1 MKKAEKKVARKPKEI
16 IKLFVKSMKAIAREL
31 DKNPSDITPSQFWSK
46 DEEDIPEW
54 EIRRVGGFTN
64 LKGLYFPKEA
74 EQEAAAIVVKRTGD
88 LLKDRVKKVQDD
100 LGTRKMIAD
109 ELAANL
115 KYIVADM
122 EFKLHKPLVKQK
134 KSAKKAERTIIA
146 HLSDTHYGC
155 NIDKSE
161 MGGLNEYNWQIAAR
175 RTALF
180 FQQIVN
186 YKPQHR
192 DQTEVVLLV
201 NGDIIAG
208 MIHNQEWF
216 VDLLTTQFAGTL
228 NILCQG
234 ISYLAQNFKK
244 VRVVMTPGN
253 HGRSMH
259 KADQG
264 RGTTHK
270 WDSYETQIFIAVRQV
285 MLAKCPNVEVD
296 IPDSPFAI
304 VKAQGHHY
312 FVTHSDTVINVGNP
326 GAALNMKSINNQINK
341 LNASELGG
349 SAKFDAVICGHI
361 HVATMQL
368 MESGCMSIFNGCL
381 SGLDPYALSIGIF
394 DSNPTQQLFEA
405 TEKHAVG
412 DVRFIQVKSADND
425 ASLDKIIETPKR
437 PY

>member
-1 MKKAEKKVARKPKEI
+1 MSKVKAARKPKEI
-16 IKLFVKSMKAIAREL
+16 IKLFIKSMKQIAKEL
-31 DKNPSDITPSQFWSK
+31 DKDPSEVTPSQFWST
-46 DEEDIPEW
+46 DSLDLPEW
-54 EIRRVGGFTN
+54 EIRRVGGFKN
-64 LKGLYFPKEA
+64 LQSLYFPKTE
-74 EQEAAAIVVKRTGD
+74 ENIVVKKTGA
-88 LLKDRVKKVQDD
+88 LLKERVTKVQNE
-100 LGTRKMIAD
+100 LGTRRLIAE
-109 ELAANL
+109 ELTQNL
-115 KYIVADM
+115 KDIVNEID
-122 EFKLHKPLVKQK
+122 FKIHKPLPKSK
-134 KSAKKAERTIIA
+134 KSTKDAERTIVA

-155 NIDKSE
+155 NIDRSE
-161 MGGLNEYNWQIAAR
+161 LGGLNEYNWTIAAR
-175 RTALF
+175 RSALF

-186 YKPQHR
+186 YKPQYR
-192 DQTEVVLLV
+192 DKTEVVLLV

-228 NILCQG
+228 SILTQG
-234 ISYLAQNFKK
+234 ISYLAQNFKQ

-259 KADQG
+259 KADSG

-270 WDSYETQIFIAVRQV
+270 WDSYETQIFIAVREV
-285 MLAKCPNVEVD
+285 LKAKCPNVQVD

-304 VKAQGHHY
+304 FKAQGHTY

-349 SAKFDAVICGHI
+349 DAKFDAVICGHI
-361 HVATMQL
+361 HTPTLQL
-368 MESGCMSIFNGCL
+368 MESGCMLVLNGCL

-405 TEKHAVG
+405 TDKHAVG
-412 DVRFIQVKSADND
+412 DVRFIQVKEADKD
-425 ASLDKIIETPKR
+425 TSLDKVIEAPKR

>member
-1 MKKAEKKVARKPKEI
+1 MNKAKAKKARLPKEI
-16 IKLFVKSMKAIAREL
+16 IGLFKKSMKNIAKEL
-31 DKNPSDITPSQFWSK
+31 EKNPADITPAQFWAN
-46 DEEDIPEW
+46 DEESLPEW
-54 EIRRVGGFTN
+54 EVRRVGGFTN
-64 LKGLYFPKEA
+64 LKNLYFPKESSKEEFVA
-74 EQEAAAIVVKRTGD
+74 KRTGD

-100 LGTRKMIAD
+100 LGTRRLIAD
-109 ELAANL
+109 ELTANL
-115 KYIVADM
+115 KEIVNKID
-122 EFKLHKPLVKQK
+122 FKLHKTLPKPK
-134 KSAKKAERTIIA
+134 KSVKSERTIIA

-155 NIDKSE
+155 NIDHSE
-161 MGGLNEYNWQIAAR
+161 MGGLNEYNWQIASR

-180 FQQIVN
+180 FKQIVD

-192 DQTEVVLLV
+192 DQTDVVLLV

-208 MIHNQEWF
+208 MIHNTEWF

-228 NILCQG
+228 STLCQG
-234 ISYLAQNFKK
+234 ISYLAQNFKR
-244 VRVVMTPGN
+244 VRVIMTPGN
-253 HGRSMH
+253 HGRSTH
-259 KADQG
+259 KSDNG
-264 RGTTHK
+264 RATTHK
-270 WDSYETQIFIAVRQV
+270 WDSYETQIFIAVREV
-285 MLAKCPNVEVD
+285 MKAKCPNVEVEV
-296 IPDSPFAI
+296 PDSPFAI
-304 VKAQGHHY
+304 FKAQGHTY

-349 SAKFDAVICGHI
+349 DAKFDAVICGHI
-361 HVATMQL
+361 HTPTLQL
-368 MESGCMSIFNGCL
+368 MESGCMLILNGCL

-412 DVRFIQVKSADND
+412 DVRFIQVKEADKD

>member
-1 MKKAEKKVARKPKEI
+1 MKKATAKAARKPKEI
-16 IKLFVKSMKAIAREL
+16 IKLFLKSMKQIAKEL
-31 DKNPSDITPSQFWSK
+31 DKAPQDITPSQFWANDSQ
-46 DEEDIPEW
+46 ELPEW
-54 EIRRVGGFTN
+54 EVRRVGGFKN
-64 LKGLYFPKEA
+64 LQNLYFPK
-74 EQEAAAIVVKRTGD
+74 QDNDVVVKKTGK
-88 LLKDRVKKVQDD
+88 LLAERVKKVQDA
-100 LGTRKMIAD
+100 LGTRRMIAD
-109 ELAANL
+109 ELAENL
-115 KYIVADM
+115 KEIVKTID
-122 EFKLHKPLVKQK
+122 FKVHKPLAKSS

-161 MGGLNEYNWQIAAR
+161 MGGVNEYNWQIAAR

-180 FQQIVN
+180 FDQIVK

-208 MIHNQEWF
+208 MIHNTEWF

-228 NILCQG
+228 NLLCQG

-285 MLAKCPNVEVD
+285 MQAKCPNVEVD

-304 VKAQGHHY
+304 FKAQGHSY

-326 GAALNMKSINNQINK
+326 GSALNMKSINNQLNK
-341 LNASELGG
+341 LNASEIGG
-349 SAKFDAVICGHI
+349 DEKFAAVICGHI
-361 HVATMQL
+361 HTPTLQL
-368 MESGCMSIFNGCL
+368 MESGCMLILNGCL

-412 DVRFIQVKSADND
+412 DVRFIQVKSADKD

>member
-1 MKKAEKKVARKPKEI
+1 MKKQTKTARKPKEI
-16 IKLFVKSMKAIAREL
+16 IKLFLKNMKQIAKEL
-31 DKNPSDITPSQFWSK
+31 DKSPQEVTATQFWANVS
-46 DEEDIPEW
+46 EELPEW
-54 EIRRVGGFTN
+54 DVRRVGGFKN
-64 LKGLYFPKEA
+64 LQNLYFPK
-74 EQEAAAIVVKRTGD
+74 QEESIVVKKTGD
-88 LLKDRVKKVQDD
+88 LLKERVKKVQDD
-100 LGTRKMIAD
+100 LGTRRLIAE

-115 KYIVADM
+115 QEIVKTID
-122 EFKLHKPLVKQK
+122 FKVHKPL
-134 KSAKKAERTIIA
+134 AKAKGKGKPAERTIVA

-175 RTALF
+175 RSALF

-208 MIHNQEWF
+208 VIHNQEWF

-259 KADQG
+259 KASTD

-270 WDSYETQIFIAVRQV
+270 YDSYETQIFIAVREV
-285 MLAKCPNVEVD
+285 MKAKCANVEVEV
-296 IPDSPFAI
+296 PDSPFAI
-304 VKAQGHHY
+304 FKAQGHTY

-349 SAKFDAVICGHI
+349 DAKFDAVICGHI
-361 HVATMQL
+361 HTPTLQL
-368 MESGCMSIFNGCL
+368 MESGCMLVLNGCL

-412 DVRFIQVKSADND
+412 DVRFIQVKSADKD
-425 ASLDKIIETPKR
+425 AQLDKIIETPKR

>member
-1 MKKAEKKVARKPKEI
+1 MNKAKPKSARKPKDI
-16 IKLFVKSMKAIAREL
+16 IKLFLKSMKAIAKEL
-31 DKNPSDITPSQFWSK
+31 DKAPSTITPSQFWAN
-46 DEEDIPEW
+46 DAEEIPEW
-54 EIRRVGGFTN
+54 EVRRVGGFKN
-64 LKGLYFPKEA
+64 LQNLYFPKESPK
-74 EQEAAAIVVKRTGD
+74 EEVILNKTGK
-88 LLKDRVKKVQDD
+88 LLADRVKKVQDD
-100 LGTRKMIAD
+100 LGTRRMIAD

-115 KYIVADM
+115 KEIVNEMD
-122 EFKLHKPLVKQK
+122 FKIHKPLSKGK
-134 KSAKKAERTIIA
+134 KSSKKAQRTIVA

-161 MGGLNEYNWQIAAR
+161 MGGLNEYNWQIASR

-180 FQQIVN
+180 FQQIVQ

-192 DQTEVVLLV
+192 DETEVVLLV

-208 MIHNQEWF
+208 MIHNTEWF

-228 NILCQG
+228 NLLVQG
-234 ISYLAQNFKK
+234 ISYLGQNFKK
-244 VRVVMTPGN
+244 VRVIMTPGN

-259 KADQG
+259 KADHG
-264 RGTTHK
+264 RATTHK
-270 WDSYETQIFIAVRQV
+270 WDSYETQIFIAVREV
-285 MLAKCPNVEVD
+285 MKAKCPNVEVEV
-296 IPDSPFAI
+296 PDAPFAI
-304 VKAQGHHY
+304 FKAHGHTY

-326 GAALNMKSINNQINK
+326 GAALNMRSINGQINK

-349 SAKFDAVICGHI
+349 DAKFDAVICGHI
-361 HVATMQL
+361 HTPTLQL
-368 MESGCMSIFNGCL
+368 MESGCMLVLNGCL
-381 SGLDPYALSIGIF
+381 SGLDPFALSIGIF

-412 DVRFIQVKSADND
+412 DVRFIQVKSADKD

>member
-1 MKKAEKKVARKPKEI
+1 MKQTPKAKMARKPKEI
-16 IKLFVKSMKAIAREL
+16 IKLFLKSMKQIAKEL
-31 DKNPSDITPSQFWSK
+31 DKGLADITPAQFWANDS
-46 DEEDIPEW
+46 EELPEW
-54 EIRRVGGFTN
+54 EIRRVGGFKN
-64 LKGLYFPKEA
+64 LQNLYFPKE
-74 EQEAAAIVVKRTGD
+74 EPNVVLKKTGE

-100 LGTRKMIAD
+100 LGTRKLIAD
-109 ELAANL
+109 ELTANL
-115 KYIVADM
+115 KEIVNGID
-122 EFKLHKPLVKQK
+122 FKLHKALPKAS
-134 KSAKKAERTIIA
+134 KSSKKAERTIIA

-161 MGGLNEYNWQIAAR
+161 MGGLNEFNWQIAAR

-192 DQTEVVLLV
+192 DQTEVVLLI

-228 NILCQG
+228 NVLCQG
-234 ISYLAQNFKK
+234 ISYLGQNFKK

-259 KADQG
+259 KSSTD

-270 WDSYETQIFIAVRQV
+270 WDSYETQIFIAIREV
-285 MLAKCPNVEVD
+285 MKAKCPNVECE
-296 IPDSPFAI
+296 IPDSPFAV
-304 VKAQGHHY
+304 VKAQGHTY

-326 GAALNMKSINNQINK
+326 GAALNMRGINNQINK

-349 SAKFDAVICGHI
+349 DEKFDAVICGHI
-361 HVATMQL
+361 HTPTMQL
-368 MESGCMSIFNGCL
+368 MESGCMLILNGCL

-412 DVRFIQVKSADND
+412 DVRFIQVKSADKD

>member
-1 MKKAEKKVARKPKEI
+1 MKTKKETQDVKETSKA
-16 IKLFVKSMKAIAREL
+16 FCKSMQQIAKVL
-31 DKNPSDITPSQFWSK
+31 DKAPSEITSAQFWAN
-46 DEEDIPEW
+46 DTENIPEW
-54 EIRRVGGFTN
+54 NLRKVGGFKN
-64 LKGLYFPKEA
+64 LQNLYFPKE
-74 EQEAAAIVVKRTGD
+74 ESNIVVKKTGD
-88 LLKDRVKKVQDD
+88 MLKARVKKVQDD
-100 LGTRKMIAD
+100 LGTRRLIAD
-109 ELAANL
+109 ELTTNL
-115 KYIVADM
+115 KEIVSKID
-122 EFKLHKPLVKQK
+122 FKLHKPLPVAA
-134 KSAKKAERTIIA
+134 KSTKKAERTIIA

-155 NIDKSE
+155 NIDPSE
-161 MGGLNEYNWQIAAR
+161 MGGLNEFNWQIAAR

-192 DQTEVVLLV
+192 EQTEIVLLV
-201 NGDIIAG
+201 NGDIISG
-208 MIHNQEWF
+208 MIHNAEWY

-259 KADQG
+259 KADNG
-264 RGTTHK
+264 RATTHK
-270 WDSYETQIFIAVRQV
+270 YDSYETQIYIAIREV
-285 MLAKCPNVEVD
+285 MRAKCKNVECE

-304 VKAQGHHY
+304 FKAQNHTY

-326 GAALNMKSINNQINK
+326 GSALNMRSINNQINK
-341 LNASELGG
+341 LNASQLGG
-349 SAKFDAVICGHI
+349 ENKFAAILGGHT
-361 HVATMQL
+361 HVPTLQL
-368 MESGCMSIFNGCL
+368 MESGCMLILNGCL

-412 DVRFIQVKSADND
+412 DVRFIQVKSADED

>member
-1 MKKAEKKVARKPKEI
+1 MSKAKAARKPKEI
-16 IKLFVKSMKAIAREL
+16 IKLFIKSMKQIAKEL
-31 DKNPSDITPSQFWSK
+31 DKDPSEVTPSQFWST
-46 DEEDIPEW
+46 DAFDLPEW
-54 EIRRVGGFTN
+54 EIRRVGGFKN
-64 LKGLYFPKEA
+64 LQSLYFPKTE
-74 EQEAAAIVVKRTGD
+74 ENIVVKKTGA
-88 LLKDRVKKVQDD
+88 LLKERVTKVQNE
-100 LGTRKMIAD
+100 LGTRRLIAE
-109 ELAANL
+109 ELTQNL
-115 KYIVADM
+115 KDIVNEID
-122 EFKLHKPLVKQK
+122 FKIHKPLPKSK
-134 KSAKKAERTIIA
+134 KSTKDAERTIVA

-155 NIDKSE
+155 NIDRSE
-161 MGGLNEYNWQIAAR
+161 LGGLNEYNWTIAAR
-175 RTALF
+175 RSALF

-186 YKPQHR
+186 YKPQYR
-192 DQTEVVLLV
+192 DKTEVVLLV

-228 NILCQG
+228 SILTQG
-234 ISYLAQNFKK
+234 ISYLAQNFKQ

-259 KADQG
+259 KADSG
-264 RGTTHK
+264 RGITHK
-270 WDSYETQIFIAVRQV
+270 WDSYETQIFIAVREV
-285 MLAKCPNVEVD
+285 LKAKCPNVQVD

-304 VKAQGHHY
+304 FKAQGHTY

-349 SAKFDAVICGHI
+349 DAKFDAVICGHI
-361 HVATMQL
+361 HTPTLQL
-368 MESGCMSIFNGCL
+368 MESGCMLVLNGCL

-405 TEKHAVG
+405 TDKHAVG
-412 DVRFIQVKSADND
+412 DVRFIQVKEADKD
-425 ASLDKIIETPKR
+425 TSLDKVIEAPKR

>member
-1 MKKAEKKVARKPKEI
+1 MKKAQQKAARKPKEI
-16 IKLFVKSMKAIAREL
+16 IKLFLKSMKQISKEL
-31 DKNPSDITPSQFWSK
+31 DKAPAEITASQFWAN
-46 DEEDIPEW
+46 DDQELPEW
-54 EIRRVGGFTN
+54 EIRRVGGFKN
-64 LKGLYFPKEA
+64 LQNLYFPK
-74 EQEAAAIVVKRTGD
+74 QENDVVVKKTGK
-88 LLKDRVKKVQDD
+88 LLAERVKKVQDD
-100 LGTRKMIAD
+100 LGTRRMIAD
-109 ELAANL
+109 ELAENL
-115 KYIVADM
+115 KEIVKGID
-122 EFKLHKPLVKQK
+122 FKVHKSLPKPS
-134 KSAKKAERTIIA
+134 KSSKKAERTIIA

-161 MGGLNEYNWQIAAR
+161 MGGLNEYNWQIASR

-208 MIHNQEWF
+208 MIHNTEWF

-228 NILCQG
+228 NLLVQG
-234 ISYLAQNFKK
+234 VSYLAQNFKR
-244 VRVVMTPGN
+244 VRVIMTPGN

-270 WDSYETQIFIAVRQV
+270 WDSYETQIFIAVREV
-285 MLAKCPNVEVD
+285 MKAKCANVEVEV
-296 IPDSPFAI
+296 PDSPFAI
-304 VKAQGHHY
+304 FEAQGHTY

-326 GAALNMKSINNQINK
+326 GAALNMKAINNQINK

-349 SAKFDAVICGHI
+349 DENFAAVICGHI
-361 HVATMQL
+361 HTPTLQL
-368 MESGCMSIFNGCL
+368 MESGCMLVLNGCL

-405 TEKHAVG
+405 TERHAVG
-412 DVRFIQVKSADND
+412 DVRFIQVKSADKD

>member
-1 MKKAEKKVARKPKEI
+1 
-16 IKLFVKSMKAIAREL
+16 
-31 DKNPSDITPSQFWSK
+31 
-46 DEEDIPEW
+46 
-54 EIRRVGGFTN
+54 
-64 LKGLYFPKEA
+64 
-74 EQEAAAIVVKRTGD
+74 
-88 LLKDRVKKVQDD
+88 
-100 LGTRKMIAD
+100 
-109 ELAANL
+109 
-115 KYIVADM
+115 
-122 EFKLHKPLVKQK
+122 
-134 KSAKKAERTIIA
+134 
-146 HLSDTHYGC
+146 
-155 NIDKSE
+155 
-161 MGGLNEYNWQIAAR
+161 MGGLNEYNWNIAAR

-180 FQQIVN
+180 FQQIVQ
-186 YKPQHR
+186 YKPQYR

-228 NILCQG
+228 SLLVQG
-234 ISYLAQNFKK
+234 ISYLAQNFKN

-259 KADQG
+259 KSSKD
-264 RGTTHK
+264 RGMTHK
-270 WDSYETQIFIAVRQV
+270 WDSYETQIFIAVREV
-285 MLAKCPNVEVD
+285 MRAKCANVTVD

-304 VKAQGHHY
+304 VQAQGHHY

-349 SAKFDAVICGHI
+349 DAKFAAVICGHI
-361 HVATMQL
+361 HTATMQL

-381 SGLDPYALSIGIF
+381 SGLDPYALAIGIF

-405 TEKHAVG
+405 TRKHAVG
-412 DVRFIQVKSADND
+412 DVRFIQVKSADTNAD
-425 ASLDKIIETPKR
+425 LDKIIETPKR